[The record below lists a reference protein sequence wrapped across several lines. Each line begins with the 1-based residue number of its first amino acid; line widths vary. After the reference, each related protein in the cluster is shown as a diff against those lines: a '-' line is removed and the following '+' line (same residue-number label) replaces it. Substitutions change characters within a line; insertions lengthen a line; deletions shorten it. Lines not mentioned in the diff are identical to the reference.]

1 MESSTQARRVRFGAF
16 EADLHSGELHKHGLK
31 IKLQGQPFQ
40 VLALLLEHSG
50 ELVTRERAAPETLAG
65 RHLCGLRNRSEH
77 RHQEAARRA
86 Q

>member
-1 MESSTQARRVRFGAF
+1 M
-16 EADLHSGELHKHGLK
+16 HSGELHKHGLK

-50 ELVTRERAAPETLAG
+50 KLVTREELRQKLWPRDTFVDFQT
-65 RHLCGLRNRSEH
+65 GLNTAIK
-77 RHQEAARRA
+77 AARCG